1 MSRRRISLE
10 LLNAASRETF
20 VAVLGDPFEHASWVA
35 EAAVDRRPFATVA
48 DLHESMMDV
57 VLESPRDR
65 QIAFLKRHPDLAG
78 RAARAG
84 AIAPSSVS
92 EQAGLGLDRLS
103 DAEYDSFQR
112 LNDAYL
118 QKFGF
123 PFIVCVRRHTRDSIL
138 DQFERR
144 LRHDTAGEFA
154 AALQEIFFITRLRM
168 AAKVT
173 GEGMPRVNGRLS
185 THVLDTHAG
194 RPAVGITIELYEFA
208 GKQAHLIATA
218 VTNAD
223 GRTDAPLIGGRPL
236 PIGRYELQFAVGDH
250 FRSRGIEQGDPPFL
264 DIVPLRFSIA
274 EPEGHYHVPL
284 LCTPWS
290 YSTYRGS

>member
-1 MSRRRISLE
+1 MIHSLDDLNRVAAGAFSAAIGDTFE
-10 LLNAASRETF
+10 LA
-20 VAVLGDPFEHASWVA
+20 PWVA
-35 EAAVDRRPFATVA
+35 EAAAARRPFATVA
-48 DLHESMMDV
+48 ALHETMMGAV
-57 VLESPRDR
+57 RAAPRER
-65 QIAFLKRHPDLAG
+65 QLAFVCGHPDLAG
-78 RAARAG
+78 KAARAG
-84 AIAPSSVS
+84 DVTEDSRR
-92 EQAGLGLDRLS
+92 EQASVGLDTLS
-103 DAEYDSFQR
+103 EEEFARFHR
-112 LNDAYL
+112 LNDAYKA
-118 QKFGF
+118 KFGF

-138 DQFERR
+138 ALFERR
-144 LRHDTAGEFA
+144 LRHDAATEFA
-154 AALQEIFFITRLRM
+154 TALQEISFITRLRL

-194 RPAVGITIELYEFA
+194 RPAVGIAIELYEFA
-208 GKQAHLIATA
+208 GDRAHRIATA
-218 VTNAD
+218 TTNAD
-223 GRTDAPLIGGRPL
+223 GRTDQPLIGGRPL
-236 PIGRYELQFAVGDH
+236 PIGRYELRFAVGDH

>member
-1 MSRRRISLE
+1 MMHSLDDLNRATAGEFAAAVGDTFE
-10 LLNAASRETF
+10 LA
-20 VAVLGDPFEHASWVA
+20 PWVA
-35 EAAVDRRPFATVA
+35 EAAAAKRPFATVA
-48 DLHESMMDV
+48 ALHEAMMGAV
-57 VLESPRDR
+57 RAAPRER
-65 QIAFLKRHPDLAG
+65 QLAFVCGHPDLAG
-78 RAARAG
+78 KAARAG
-84 AIAPSSVS
+84 DLTEDSRH
-92 EQAGLGLDRLS
+92 EQASVGLDTLS
-103 DAEYDSFQR
+103 EEEFARFHR
-112 LNDAYL
+112 LNDAYKA
-118 QKFGF
+118 KFGF

-138 DQFERR
+138 AQFERR
-144 LRHDTAGEFA
+144 LRHDAVTEFA
-154 AALQEIFFITRLRM
+154 ASLQEISFITRLRL

-173 GEGMPRVNGRLS
+173 GEGMPKVNGRLS

-194 RPAVGITIELYEFA
+194 RPAVGIAIELYEFA
-208 GKQAHLIATA
+208 GERAHRIATA
-218 VTNAD
+218 TTNAD

-236 PIGRYELQFAVGDH
+236 PIGRYELRFAVGDH